1 MTSAWAQSLIT
12 PVIAGS
18 TPVHVYNTNRC
29 TEIMSPTSDT
39 NTNTRKS
46 ISIFFGVNFTPK
58 KHNNNKINLMFY
70 IATAFAFVLVPVVVK
85 MSTLLLARQCVCA
98 SVCLDVRKW
107 MLSLVVIICPVIII
121 GWRLAGWLLK
131 SLQTFDQTV
140 IAAPLRNVLIRVIRM
155 E

>member
-1 MTSAWAQSLIT
+1 MTSAWAQSLVT

-85 MSTLLLARQCVCA
+85 MSTLLLARQCVC
-98 SVCLDVRKW
+98 VRLYVW
-107 MLSLVVIICPVIII
+107 MCENECCRWSLSSALLSSSAGGWLAGYLSLCKHSTK
-121 GWRLAGWLLK
+121 R
-131 SLQTFDQTV
+131 
-140 IAAPLRNVLIRVIRM
+140 
-155 E
+155 